1 MIKLFGNPLSTCTRK
16 VLCTLHETNTPF
28 EFNVIDFTKGEHK
41 QPAHMA
47 RQPFG
52 QVPAIDDDGFG
63 LYESRAIC
71 RYVNQKAGGSLVP
84 NTLQGCATM
93 EQWISVETSNFTPSA
108 MKLIYNYV
116 FYPMQGKA
124 EDPTMIADGN
134 AGVDRALKVLETRL
148 AASTYLAGDTF
159 TIADIGF
166 LPYIE
171 YLMATPAKS
180 LFAGYPAV
188 QAWWTRCSERP
199 SWRKAAGR
207 A

>member
-1 MIKLFGNPLSTCTRK
+1 MIKLYGNPLSTCTRK

-71 RYVNQKAGGSLVP
+71 RYINQKVGGELVP
-84 NTLQGCATM
+84 GTLRGCALM
-93 EQWISVETSNFTPSA
+93 EQWISVEAANFTPPA

-116 FYPMQGKA
+116 FFPMQGKA
-124 EDPTMIADGN
+124 EDPQMIADGN
-134 AGVDRALKVLETRL
+134 AGVERALKVLDARL
-148 AASTYLAGDTF
+148 AESPYLAGETF
-159 TIADIGF
+159 SLADICY

-171 YLMATPAKS
+171 YMMGTPAKE
-180 LFAGYPAV
+180 LFSGHAPV
-188 QAWWTRCSERP
+188 NAWWTRCSERP

-207 A
+207 

>member
-41 QPAHMA
+41 QPAHLA

-71 RYVNQKAGGSLVP
+71 RYLNQKAGGSLVP
-84 NTLQGCATM
+84 TTLQGCATM

-108 MKLIYNYV
+108 MKLIYNSV
-116 FYPMQGKA
+116 FFPMQGKA
-124 EDPTMIADGN
+124 EDPSMIADGN
-134 AGVDRALKVLETRL
+134 AGVERALKVLEPRL
-148 AASTYLAGDTF
+148 AASTYLAGETF

-171 YLMATPAKS
+171 DLMATPAKA